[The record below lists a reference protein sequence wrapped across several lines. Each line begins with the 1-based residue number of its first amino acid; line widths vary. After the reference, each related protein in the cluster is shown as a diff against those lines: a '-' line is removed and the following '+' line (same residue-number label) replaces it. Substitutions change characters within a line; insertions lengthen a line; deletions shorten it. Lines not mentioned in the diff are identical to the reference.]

1 MNGFRERAD
10 DRWARLNGGGHVMST
25 PTNEAIAPAKE
36 MLSDL
41 YHLIDALDRRVPRL
55 ERVGEAEIARNA
67 VDLRERAN
75 RLIRQIEAT
84 VELVPTASE

>member
-1 MNGFRERAD
+1 
-10 DRWARLNGGGHVMST
+10 MST